1 MVEPEGLLIEGARR
15 AAVAARELWWRA
27 RPPEARGMLPL
38 AHVRRRLELVVAAL
52 FGDALPIVAIDPPP
66 PPTWLM
72 RVLGRARHH
81 HAMALPA
88 TDGMSLWL
96 PRAIEILDPS
106 NDAVAAYRLWAIEQ
120 MARAVRET
128 PWCAPADAL
137 ERDLYLLCEAVAID
151 AELARTL
158 PGLTPALRA
167 ARSEARASRAALR
180 PPVGIGRAVEDLV
193 HRILSS
199 DPTTPP
205 SGMTRARTPRE
216 SLRWAQETAARLR
229 GMAGTYGG
237 IPAVALWGEVRLPP
251 GGGRGARVASDVP
264 DAVRHI
270 RTARLRRRP
279 RVREAADDEDD
290 RQPGTWMVRADEP
303 MQAAEDPAG
312 LQRPLD
318 READADAADLADSVS
333 ELPEARVVHTP
344 TRSREVLESDAP
356 ATPRTDVHHGRD
368 DDGTAIVYPEWDYRI
383 AAYRERGVVV
393 RTGVAIAGAG
403 AWVESVMA
411 RHGALVRRVRRRFEA
426 LRPRRTSVGRQPDG
440 AEVDLAAYVST
451 FADWRAGGPGDDR
464 LYVAARPARRDLAI
478 ILLVDVSASTD
489 SWVSGTARVIDVEKE
504 SLVVLLE
511 ALDAL
516 GDRHAAL
523 AFSGNGPGN
532 VRVHTVKRFDERAG
546 VDVRRRVAGL
556 EPDGYT
562 RVGAAVRHAS
572 ALFGGQ
578 AARHRLLL
586 VLSDGKPNDVDRYEG
601 RYGIEDTR
609 QAVAE
614 ARLQG
619 IVVFCLTVDRDAP
632 TYMPAIF
639 GPRGYTMLR
648 RQDLLPAVVVDVVR
662 RLLAS

>member
-1 MVEPEGLLIEGARR
+1 
-15 AAVAARELWWRA
+15 
-27 RPPEARGMLPL
+27 
-38 AHVRRRLELVVAAL
+38 
-52 FGDALPIVAIDPPP
+52 
-66 PPTWLM
+66 
-72 RVLGRARHH
+72 
-81 HAMALPA
+81 
-88 TDGMSLWL
+88 
-96 PRAIEILDPS
+96 
-106 NDAVAAYRLWAIEQ
+106 
-120 MARAVRET
+120 
-128 PWCAPADAL
+128 
-137 ERDLYLLCEAVAID
+137 
-151 AELARTL
+151 
-158 PGLTPALRA
+158 
-167 ARSEARASRAALR
+167 
-180 PPVGIGRAVEDLV
+180 
-193 HRILSS
+193 
-199 DPTTPP
+199 
-205 SGMTRARTPRE
+205 
-216 SLRWAQETAARLR
+216 
-229 GMAGTYGG
+229 
-237 IPAVALWGEVRLPP
+237 
-251 GGGRGARVASDVP
+251 
-264 DAVRHI
+264 
-270 RTARLRRRP
+270 
-279 RVREAADDEDD
+279 
-290 RQPGTWMVRADEP
+290 
-303 MQAAEDPAG
+303 
-312 LQRPLD
+312 
-318 READADAADLADSVS
+318 
-333 ELPEARVVHTP
+333 
-344 TRSREVLESDAP
+344 
-356 ATPRTDVHHGRD
+356 
-368 DDGTAIVYPEWDYRI
+368 
-383 AAYRERGVVV
+383 
-393 RTGVAIAGAG
+393 
-403 AWVESVMA
+403 
-411 RHGALVRRVRRRFEA
+411 
-426 LRPRRTSVGRQPDG
+426 
-440 AEVDLAAYVST
+440 VDLAAYVST

-586 VLSDGKPNDVDRYEG
+586 VLSDGKPNDVDRDEG